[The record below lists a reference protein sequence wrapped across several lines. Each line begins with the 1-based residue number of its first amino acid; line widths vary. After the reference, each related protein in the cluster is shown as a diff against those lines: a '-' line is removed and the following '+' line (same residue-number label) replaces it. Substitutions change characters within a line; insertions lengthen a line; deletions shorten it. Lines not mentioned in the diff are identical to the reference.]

1 VRRLLGTLVGVS
13 LVALMSC
20 SEDPQP
26 AQSPSLPSP
35 VQSALSEAVT
45 IMCGQLDDLEQTL
58 AGLEASPAPDPAE
71 ISAQLT
77 QLSGDLQESAQQLSA
92 DGEDALAS
100 FATAAATAIDGLQ
113 AEIEATGSIS
123 DEQQTAIDAVQF
135 ALQQLPPGACA

>member
-1 VRRLLGTLVGVS
+1 
-13 LVALMSC
+13 
-20 SEDPQP
+20 
-26 AQSPSLPSP
+26 
-35 VQSALSEAVT
+35 
-45 IMCGQLDDLEQTL
+45 MCGQLDDLEQTL